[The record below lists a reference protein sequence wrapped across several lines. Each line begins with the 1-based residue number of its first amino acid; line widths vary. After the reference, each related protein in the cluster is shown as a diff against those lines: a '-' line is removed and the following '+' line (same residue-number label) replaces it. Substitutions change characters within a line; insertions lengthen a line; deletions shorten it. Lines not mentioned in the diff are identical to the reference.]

1 MHSKRKLLL
10 AFAMI
15 VLIIPFGTGIAAADS
30 GNSGTSG
37 SNVSLSM
44 AGYVM
49 NAGTQVYSLS
59 GGQLVMG
66 SEIMGH
72 WVDSQT
78 SSLQYSMFSVVHG
91 MNVWGVSHFVLE
103 AQTMDGQ
110 DPQSVTVEAWTFINE
125 SQSMPIPVGC
135 VTNCTSE
142 IPLFFVGGSEA
153 IVKMGGQTITMP
165 LVTTIES
172 PYLNPFGGPI
182 VISMMTQKGDP
193 AIVLIAKYN
202 VGTINWYGV
211 KMGGIVAQTNG
222 VTQSAH
228 LGSFTMYVNSKE
240 NLVTGVEYDRGR
252 IALMGVKGDNFE
264 GRFYG
269 ISTVPKTGEYDCS
282 SMFWLPPGTCTM
294 TGLESAGTMNLRGGN
309 FVLTGSYETM
319 WAIPAVGFASSV
331 RATLTHLDSQSVV
344 R

>member
-1 MHSKRKLLL
+1 MHSKRTLLL
-10 AFAMI
+10 ALAIM
-15 VLIIPFGTGIAAADS
+15 VLMIPFGTGIAAADS
-30 GNSGTSG
+30 GNSGTPG
-37 SNVSLSM
+37 NNVSLSM
-44 AGYVM
+44 TGYVM

-59 GGQLVMG
+59 GGQLSMG
-66 SEIMGH
+66 SEVMGLPINY
-72 WVDSQT
+72 QT
-78 SSLQYSMFSVVHG
+78 ATLHYSMFSVVHG
-91 MNVWGVSHFVLE
+91 MNVWGVSRFVLK
-103 AQTMDGQ
+103 AQTLDA
-110 DPQSVTVEAWTFINE
+110 QSVTVEAWTFINE
-125 SQSMPIPVGC
+125 SQFISIPVGC

-142 IPLFFVGGSEA
+142 IPLFFLGGSEA

-165 LVTTIES
+165 LVTAIES
-172 PYLNPFGGPI
+172 PYLNPFGWPI

-240 NLVTGVEYDRGR
+240 NLVTGIEYDQGR
-252 IALMGVKGDNFE
+252 IALMGVKGNNFE

-269 ISTVPKTGEYDCS
+269 ISTVPTTGEYDCS

-294 TGLESAGTMNLRGGN
+294 TGLDSAGTMNLRGGN

-331 RATLTHLDSQSVV
+331 SATLTHLDSQSVV